1 MTRPTMTIRFSTL
14 RAAWSLARYRSG
26 LYLLTAAL
34 AIAVALLDLAPG
46 PIVAAFF
53 DALSGHGRAGLT
65 PWALIAL
72 LLARAV
78 ARSVVKLGEQMGV
91 SLNRFT
97 LGALLRR
104 NMLDGVLRQPGA
116 RALPESPGEALSRFR
131 DDAATVAD
139 FAAFT
144 AYAPSAVLF
153 VVAAFAV
160 MLRIDAAITLL
171 VFLPLVLVVALI
183 GRASARIEAYRRR
196 GRVAD
201 ARVAG
206 LVGEAFAAIQA
217 VQIAGAEAH
226 VVARLD
232 RLNEERRRLALRD
245 TVFGGLLGAL
255 SGNIWSVGTGLILL
269 LAAGAMRRGSF
280 TVGDFALFAYYLE
293 WVGEFTAF
301 FGALLSNDRRAGVAL
316 TRMEALRGDGAA
328 TALVAHCPLHL
339 RGPLPALRPA
349 TRDDTESLRLL
360 QVDGLSFRYPES
372 GRGVTGIN
380 LRLRRGQFVVV
391 TGRVGAGKTTFLRAL
406 LGLLPRDAGAILWND
421 APVGDPAAH
430 FVPPRCAYTPQT
442 PHLVSDTVRDNI
454 LLGLPEGHGDSGLA
468 RAIRAA
474 VLEPDL
480 AAMPRGLE
488 TPVGPRGVRLSG
500 GQAQRVAAAR
510 MIVREAELMV
520 CDDLSSALDVETER
534 LLWERLAEDRD
545 SGGAYLVVSHRH
557 EALRRANHIIV
568 LKDGAVAA
576 VGALDDLLERCEE
589 MRQLWTGEG
598 GVADDC

>member
-1 MTRPTMTIRFSTL
+1 MAT
-14 RAAWSLARYRSG
+14 
-26 LYLLTAAL
+26 
-34 AIAVALLDLAPG
+34 AVALLDLAPG

-78 ARSVVKLGEQMGV
+78 ARSIVKLGEQMGV

-153 VVAAFAV
+153 VVATFAV
-160 MLRIDAAITLL
+160 MLRIDAAITFL

-245 TVFGGLLGAL
+245 TIFGGLLGAL

-269 LAAGAMRRGSF
+269 LAAGDHAS
-280 TVGDFALFAYYLE
+280 
-293 WVGEFTAF
+293 
-301 FGALLSNDRRAGVAL
+301 
-316 TRMEALRGDGAA
+316 
-328 TALVAHCPLHL
+328 
-339 RGPLPALRPA
+339 
-349 TRDDTESLRLL
+349 RLL
-360 QVDGLSFRYPES
+360 Y
-372 GRGVTGIN
+372 
-380 LRLRRGQFVVV
+380 RR
-391 TGRVGAGKTTFLRAL
+391 
-406 LGLLPRDAGAILWND
+406 
-421 APVGDPAAH
+421 
-430 FVPPRCAYTPQT
+430 
-442 PHLVSDTVRDNI
+442 
-454 LLGLPEGHGDSGLA
+454 
-468 RAIRAA
+468 
-474 VLEPDL
+474 
-480 AAMPRGLE
+480 
-488 TPVGPRGVRLSG
+488 
-500 GQAQRVAAAR
+500 
-510 MIVREAELMV
+510 
-520 CDDLSSALDVETER
+520 
-534 LLWERLAEDRD
+534 
-545 SGGAYLVVSHRH
+545 
-557 EALRRANHIIV
+557 
-568 LKDGAVAA
+568 
-576 VGALDDLLERCEE
+576 
-589 MRQLWTGEG
+589 
-598 GVADDC
+598 